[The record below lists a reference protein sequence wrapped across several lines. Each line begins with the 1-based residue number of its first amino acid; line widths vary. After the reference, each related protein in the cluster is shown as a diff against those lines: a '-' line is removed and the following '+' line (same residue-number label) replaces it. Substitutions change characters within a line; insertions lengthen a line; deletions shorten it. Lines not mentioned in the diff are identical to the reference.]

1 VPVTPPYCQPLLR
14 QASDPFEQEGREERE
29 ANPWLGRFPIFPP
42 FLFKI
47 PIFLFNN
54 LRTLLG

>member
-1 VPVTPPYCQPLLR
+1 MGSESMRKPILNRKDGKIGKSSRHPVL
-14 QASDPFEQEGREERE
+14 
-29 ANPWLGRFPIFPP
+29 FPIFPP

>member
-1 VPVTPPYCQPLLR
+1 LR